1 MKVLVSDNLSKLGVA
16 KLQEADGISVD
27 VNVGLPKEEL
37 IKIIP
42 NYDGL
47 IVRSATKVTADVIEA
62 ADNLKVIGRAGVG
75 VDNIDLD
82 AAGKKGIIVMNAPE
96 GNLITTAEH
105 AMALMLSMAR
115 NIPRADA
122 TLRGGKWS
130 PKVFMGVELYN
141 KNLGVVGLGRIGSA
155 VVERAKGFGMKILGY
170 DPFISKERAEK
181 IGVEAVE
188 LEELLKRSDFISLHA
203 PSLSGGPLLGK
214 KEFDIV
220 KEGVRIVNCA
230 RGTLIDHSALIE
242 AVKSKKVAQAA
253 LDVYEKEPL
262 DTASP
267 LLTVDE
273 ITCTPHLGASTGEA
287 QDKVAIIISEQVIDY
302 LIDGQVRNAINT
314 PAIDG
319 ELLAKIKPYLTLG
332 ENIGKFIA
340 QLIDGAL
347 KSVKIQ
353 YAGEVADLNTDPISV
368 TVIKGLL
375 EGNVEGVNMVNA
387 PFLAKERGIEIE
399 ESKSSELGDYSS
411 SIFVEVTGEN
421 GSRTVTGSLIGK
433 ESPRIVKIDDF
444 SFEAEFS
451 KNMLVMA
458 NDDKPGVIGKIGT
471 ILGNNGV
478 NIAGFH
484 LGRLPSNDGA
494 KALSVINTD
503 GCPDSKAVDD
513 LKSID
518 DIIQVNSVTI

>member
-16 KLQEADGISVD
+16 KLQDADGISVD
-27 VNVGLPKEEL
+27 VNVGLSKEEL

-47 IVRSATKVTADVIEA
+47 IVRSATKVTKDVIEA

-122 TLRGGKWS
+122 TLRAGKWS
-130 PKVFMGVELYN
+130 PKAFMGVELYN
-141 KNLGVVGLGRIGSA
+141 KTLGVVGLGRIGSA

-170 DPFISKERAEK
+170 DPFISKDRAEK
-181 IGVEAVE
+181 IGVEAIE
-188 LEELLKRSDFISLHA
+188 LEVLLNRSDFISLHA
-203 PSLSGGPLLGK
+203 PSLSDGPLLGE
-214 KEFDIV
+214 KEFDLI

-230 RGTLIDHSALIE
+230 RGTLIDQSALIE
-242 AVKSKKVAQAA
+242 AIKSKKVAQAA

-262 DTASP
+262 DAASP
-267 LLTVDE
+267 LLNVDE
-273 ITCTPHLGASTGEA
+273 IICTPHLGASTGEA

-314 PAIDG
+314 PAIDA

-340 QLIDGAL
+340 QLIDGAI

-353 YAGEVADLNTDPISV
+353 YAGEVADLNTDSISV

-375 EGNVEGVNMVNA
+375 AENVEGVNMVNA

-399 ESKSSELGDYSS
+399 EAKSSELGDYSS
-411 SIFVEVTGEN
+411 TILVQVTGEN
-421 GSRTVTGSLIGK
+421 GTRVVTGSLIGK
-433 ESPRIVKIDDF
+433 ESPRIVKVDDF

-484 LGRLPSNDGA
+484 LGRLPSNGRA
-494 KALSVINTD
+494 KALSVINID
-503 GCPDSKAVDD
+503 GCLESEALDD
-513 LKSID
+513 LKSIG
-518 DIIQVNSVTI
+518 DILQVYSVTI